1 MNQLLDLGLFLL
13 VAGLTFIIFCTHT
26 GVAAYTIVGIIWFL
40 YILSY
45 VDDDA
50 GTS

>member
-1 MNQLLDLGLFLL
+1 MHPLLDICLF
-13 VAGLTFIIFCTHT
+13 VFVSALTFIIFYTQI
-26 GVAAYTIVGIIWFL
+26 GVAAYTCAGVLWFL